1 MKDWIPFILTG
12 YRKVLRVSLFTVY
25 ERIFNDDLQPQDKL
39 SMIKSACKVA
49 SWRDLRVRTD
59 VLERLK

>member
-12 YRKVLRVSLFTVY
+12 YRKVRY

-39 SMIKSACKVA
+39 SMIKSACKAA
-49 SWRDLRVRTD
+49 SWRDPRVRTD
-59 VLERLK
+59 ELERLK